1 MWLTVDSSGSSISW
15 GKDAVMNLLSEPALR
30 MLKLLTTE
38 WIAIP
43 TAIYERGQHVWN
55 ELYANGLSE
64 FSHYEGGCWV
74 RLTKE
79 AAPYNPSVFN

>member
-1 MWLTVDSSGSSISW
+1 
-15 GKDAVMNLLSEPALR
+15 MNLLSEPALR
-30 MLKLLTTE
+30 MLRLLTPE

-43 TAIYERGQHVWN
+43 TAIYERGDHIWS
-55 ELYANGLSE
+55 ELFANNLAE
-64 FSHYEGGCWV
+64 FSHYIGGCYV

>member
-1 MWLTVDSSGSSISW
+1 
-15 GKDAVMNLLSEPALR
+15 MNLLSEPALR
-30 MLKLLTTE
+30 MLKLLTPE

-43 TAIYERGQHVWN
+43 TAIYERGMYVLK

-64 FSHYEGGCWV
+64 FSHYDEGCWV
-74 RLTKE
+74 RLTPA